1 MKTCTRPRRGRISA
15 KTRSACRLRHA
26 IQWRPARS
34 TIRSCRRCAAIPTRS
49 RKAATISREVRPV
62 HSLTA
67 SIVSSS
73 GFVKRLPEQKE
84 ELESA
89 EEEVET
95 PGPVLPHR
103 RRRPIMVADEH
114 NRVDRL
120 ESLFEKAEEP
130 ETDRRVDAC
139 TVLIG
144 DNPSEN
150 ATGAQNPIGLP
161 RDLFHLHIEAR
172 VAAGDPA
179 ETSGVGAVY
188 DVVGI
193 RRIDHRKSSGLRR
206 EGP

>member
-62 HSLTA
+62 HSPIA

-73 GFVKRLPEQKE
+73 GFVKRLPEQEE

-89 EEEVET
+89 EEEVEA

-103 RRRPIMVADEH
+103 RRRPIVVADEH

-120 ESLFEKAEEP
+120 EPPCEQTEEP
-130 ETDRRVDAC
+130 ETHRRVEAAP
-139 TVLIG
+139 VIIG
-144 DNPSEN
+144 ENPS
-150 ATGAQNPIGLP
+150 
-161 RDLFHLHIEAR
+161 
-172 VAAGDPA
+172 
-179 ETSGVGAVY
+179 
-188 DVVGI
+188 
-193 RRIDHRKSSGLRR
+193 R
-206 EGP
+206 EGAGTPHPQRLGRDP

>member
-62 HSLTA
+62 HSPSA
-67 SIVSSS
+67 SIVSST
-73 GFVKRLPEQKE
+73 GFVKRLPEQEE

-89 EEEVET
+89 EEEVEA
-95 PGPVLPHR
+95 PCPVLPRR
-103 RRRPIMVADEH
+103 RRRPIVVAYEY

-120 ESLFEKAEEP
+120 EPPCEQSEESEP
-130 ETDRRVDAC
+130 HRRVDASA
-139 TVLIG
+139 VLIG
-144 DNPSEN
+144 DNPSKN
-150 ATGAQNPIGLP
+150 AVWTQHPPGFG
-161 RDLFHLHIEAR
+161 RDLFHFFIETS
-172 VAAGDPA
+172 VAARDPT
-179 ETSGVGAVY
+179 ETSGVGAVD

-193 RRIDHRKSSGLRR
+193 R
-206 EGP
+206 

>member
-26 IQWRPARS
+26 IQWRPASS
-34 TIRSCRRCAAIPTRS
+34 TIRSRRRCAAIPTRS

-130 ETDRRVDAC
+130 ETDRRVDAR
-139 TVLIG
+139 TGLIR
-144 DNPSEN
+144 DNPNED
-150 ATGAQNPIGLP
+150 ATPGQEPERLP
-161 RDLFHLHIEAR
+161 RHPFPLLLGTR
-172 VAAGDPA
+172 V
-179 ETSGVGAVY
+179 
-188 DVVGI
+188 
-193 RRIDHRKSSGLRR
+193 
-206 EGP
+206 